1 MGSQLWSVCCLQGSL
16 GAESPQNQPDNALQ
30 KRLRDDV
37 TWLAAP
43 EREGRGPGTK
53 GIRAASAW
61 IGQQF
66 DEIGLE
72 SINGLREQ
80 SFTMTLEATLPKK
93 QANHAEFVKMA
104 SDGSQEVS
112 LPLKLG
118 ETFTP
123 LAVGGSGVFDLPLV
137 FAGYGITAP
146 KQEYDDYEPLGKRVA
161 SKAALVLR
169 QEPQKDNPHS
179 VFNGN
184 QATQHAALV
193 RKIANASEHE
203 AGAVVFC
210 NDASATEPDAL
221 MDFRRAGGGEN
232 GRSMPV
238 LQVSRSVVTDVI
250 KQATGSSVAALEAEI
265 DRTLEPQS
273 QLLDGWRLR
282 GEVTIQRQQTDAEN
296 IVGVIPGIGFAGGET
311 GGRDVVVLG
320 AHYDHLGY
328 GDSNSLA
335 PGTRAIHHGADD
347 NASGTATLWR
357 CETTAGRRSF
367 PANNC
372 IYRVCWRRTRP
383 ARKRVL
389 CCQPLLPLERT
400 AAMVNLDMV
409 GRLVDDKVIVHG
421 TGTGTGFDKLVDTFT
436 SQAGLGVA
444 KEPGGFGPK

>member
-1 MGSQLWSVCCLQGSL
+1 MSLPLVLMRGICTLFQKKTKHYRELFPIHSESSEEADAIRSSRFTMNHRWLMFGFCEHSGARLYGYAIAVCLLSAGL
-16 GAESPQNQPDNALQ
+16 LFAESPQDQSDNALQ

-61 IGQQF
+61 ISQQF
-66 DEIGLE
+66 DAIGLE
-72 SINGLREQ
+72 SINGLRGQ

-93 QANHAEFVKMA
+93 KANHAEFVKVA
-104 SDGSQEVS
+104 PDGSLEVL

-123 LAVGGSGVFDLPLV
+123 LAAGGSGEFDLPLV

-146 KQEYDDYEPLGKRVA
+146 NLEYDDYQPLGKRVA
-161 SKAALVLR
+161 SKAVLILR

-179 VFNGN
+179 VFDGN

-238 LQVSRSVVTDVI
+238 IQVVRSVVAVI
-250 KQATGSSVAALEAEI
+250 I
-265 DRTLEPQS
+265 
-273 QLLDGWRLR
+273 
-282 GEVTIQRQQTDAEN
+282 
-296 IVGVIPGIGFAGGET
+296 
-311 GGRDVVVLG
+311 
-320 AHYDHLGY
+320 
-328 GDSNSLA
+328 
-335 PGTRAIHHGADD
+335 
-347 NASGTATLWR
+347 
-357 CETTAGRRSF
+357 
-367 PANNC
+367 
-372 IYRVCWRRTRP
+372 
-383 ARKRVL
+383 
-389 CCQPLLPLERT
+389 
-400 AAMVNLDMV
+400 
-409 GRLVDDKVIVHG
+409 
-421 TGTGTGFDKLVDTFT
+421 
-436 SQAGLGVA
+436 
-444 KEPGGFGPK
+444 